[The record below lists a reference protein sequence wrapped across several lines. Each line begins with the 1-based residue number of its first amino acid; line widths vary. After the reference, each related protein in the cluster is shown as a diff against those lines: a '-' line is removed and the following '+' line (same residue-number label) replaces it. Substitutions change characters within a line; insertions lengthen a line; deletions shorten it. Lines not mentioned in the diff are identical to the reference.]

1 MKPYARH
8 RARALVLQAIFQ
20 WQFAT
25 SSVEEI
31 TAQYLAEVNPNKVD
45 IVYFKKLLVGITKN
59 VTQLDQVMEPLLDR
73 KLEELDQVEYAILRL
88 AIYELVYCLDV
99 PYKVVINEALELAKK
114 FGSVTGYKY
123 INGVLDKVV
132 HISSVAKIRKIQ

>member
-59 VTQLDQVMEPLLDR
+59 VTQLDQVM
-73 KLEELDQVEYAILRL
+73 AILRL

>member
-1 MKPYARH
+1 MKPHARH
-8 RARALVLQAIFQ
+8 KARALVLQAIFQ
-20 WQFAT
+20 WQFVTNNA
-25 SSVEEI
+25 EDI
-31 TAQYLAEVNPNKVD
+31 AAQYLAEVNPKKVD
-45 IVYFKKLLVGITKN
+45 IGYFNRLLAGIITN
-59 VTQLDQVMEPLLDR
+59 VTMLDQIMEPLLDR
-73 KLEELDQVEYAILRL
+73 KLAELDQVEYAILRL

-132 HISSVAKIRKIQ
+132 HVSSVAKIRNIQ